1 MKKTIKLTESDLK
14 RIITEAVMEAE
25 SEGWEVDDNRAQE
38 AYELF
43 CREYGEDEAN
53 KAIVR
58 SLGNV
63 ELAKCLAYVF
73 RCYEFRQWKDYQL
86 ENNY

>member
-1 MKKTIKLTESDLK
+1 MNRIIKLTESDLRK
-14 RIITEAVMEAE
+14 IIKEFVTEAE

-38 AYELF
+38 AYGLF
-43 CREYGEDEAN
+43 CREYGEDAAN

-58 SLGNV
+58 SLGDV

-73 RCYEFRQWKDYQL
+73 RCYGFRQWKDYQL